1 MARQLESKASKQN
14 GGKAASKASLA
25 QARRKKS
32 RSLITNM
39 ALGVGF
45 TIAALVGASMVTVA
59 TSVKSAPSIKFET
72 ALLAPPLARQHL
84 LAASAPVADRNLDV
98 SKFSRLP
105 GSAPAEP
112 KRGRLEGAELAAL
125 SSQRPD
131 DASVRQSMHLA
142 MAKAAR
148 HAETEQQF
156 AALGKL
162 RPGSDQI
169 KSALGSAMESLVVVA
184 PRGNS
189 ALGAMPDIL
198 QEVQPATQVAELNTM
213 KPVEL
218 ASLESDL
225 PEAMSDDAVA
235 IAEQATPLP
244 TPAPAS
250 LAQTLPKAGPL
261 PVLRPGAATVSA
273 SIAAAS
279 VKPERPNG
287 LAAIAAVAPQK
298 PGRGDSDND
307 KPTVLAFAKP
317 NNPMREEPVAP
328 SQGSPKWP
336 GIGTK
341 VAIYDITNGV
351 VIMPNG
357 SRLEAHSGI
366 GSMRDNPKFTHVK
379 MRGPT
384 PPGTYKLSMRESLFH
399 GVAAIRLTPTDGKA
413 PQGRTGLLAH
423 SFLLRVRGDSHGCV
437 AFADYDKFLK
447 AFQRGEITHMVI
459 VPKWDGRRPGS
470 GPSGGGIMAKLFG
483 NKDA

>member
-14 GGKAASKASLA
+14 GRKAAPKTSSA

-72 ALLAPPLARQHL
+72 ALLPPPSARQHL
-84 LAASAPVADRNLDV
+84 LAASAQAADRNLDI

-148 HAETEQQF
+148 HAEIEQRF

-162 RPGSDQI
+162 RPGTDQI

-184 PRGNS
+184 PRS
-189 ALGAMPDIL
+189 SEALGAMPDIL
-198 QEVQPATQVAELNTM
+198 QEVQPATEVAELNTM

-225 PEAMSDDAVA
+225 PESMSEDSVA

-250 LAQTLPKAGPL
+250 LAQALPKAGPL
-261 PVLRPGAATVSA
+261 PVIRPGA
-273 SIAAAS
+273 SISVAS
-279 VKPERPNG
+279 VKPDRPNA

-298 PGRGDSDND
+298 PGRGDNDND

-317 NNPMREEPVAP
+317 NNPMREEPLAP